1 MSIYSNNLHLPPSL
15 RLAHAVGLT
24 GTAFLAGK
32 TFAQSFSTVPAL
44 LHAPAPL
51 LAQQWKTMFNSDK
64 LLAPA
69 IVLISGSV
77 FGYFAYR
84 DSPSLLPR
92 RLYAASAALL
102 VLTVPYSY
110 FCLEPI
116 NRKLEV
122 RAARLSRAA
131 IAGGNTEV
139 EAAEFPQQETVHQL
153 VDRWATVN
161 LGRSVLAILAALIAA

>member
-1 MSIYSNNLHLPPSL
+1 LPLGL
-15 RLAHAVGLT
+15 RLAHALGLT
-24 GTAFLAGK
+24 GAAFLAGK
-32 TFAQSFSTVPAL
+32 TFAQSFSAVPAM

-51 LAQQWKTMFNSDK
+51 LARQWKTMFTSDK

-69 IVLISGSV
+69 IVLVSGSI

-84 DSPSLLPR
+84 DSMALLPG

-102 VLTVPYSY
+102 VLNVPYSF

-122 RAARLSRAA
+122 RAARLSRAG
-131 IAGGNTEV
+131 IAGDNAEV
-139 EAAEFPQQETVHQL
+139 EAMEFPQQETVHQL

-161 LGRSVLAILAALIAA
+161 LGRSVLSILAAL